1 MVSSLLRRTAQYHRR
16 FLYFRPK
23 PHIPMGAGPA
33 RSRPVLAA
41 AHRQAAG
48 HRPGGTE
55 GGRAELV
62 QRKQKPRS
70 PHQRQLPAPSRTR
83 PPIGPLPEAAMSAVL
98 LVPDE
103 WVHLPGTH
111 IEALILRGRGFLLAS
126 NPDGTW
132 NLSTVPGMVL

>member
-83 PPIGPLPEAAMSAVL
+83 PPIGPLRSEEHTSELQSRENLVCRL
-98 LVPDE
+98 LLE
-103 WVHLPGTH
+103 KKK
-111 IEALILRGRGFLLAS
+111 
-126 NPDGTW
+126 
-132 NLSTVPGMVL
+132 